1 MILCPVHLVCLW
13 CLCPYPFTSKNIIE
27 FISFG
32 VGVFQDYKVHRDEIH
47 SKLVAIMKER
57 LLVHLKTLPQ
67 VAETWNRPDDGDNQ
81 PSQYART
88 LTKVGCSKPT
98 DLFIQEQS
106 EFSMDP
112 KTLNPFVSKL

>member
-1 MILCPVHLVCLW
+1 MILCAVHLVCLW

-27 FISFG
+27 LIGFG

-106 EFSMDP
+106 EFSIDP
-112 KTLNPFVSKL
+112 KP

>member
-1 MILCPVHLVCLW
+1 MHDTMCCTPCLLMVPMSFILSLVR
-13 CLCPYPFTSKNIIE
+13 IIE
-27 FISFG
+27 FIGFG

-106 EFSMDP
+106 EFSMDSRP
-112 KTLNPFVSKL
+112 